1 MAWEVVAGATVF
13 VYDFDKFVPA
23 DLLKMMEKYRV
34 TSFCAPPTVF
44 RFLIR
49 EDIAGY
55 DLSALTRCPMPGL
68 QRNRFENNCRNTKY
82 FAYLCGRIVTITS
95 SENRPR

>member
-1 MAWEVVAGATVF
+1 MAWEVGAGATVF

-55 DLSALTRCPMPGL
+55 DLSALTRCTIAGIA
-68 QRNRFENNCRNTKY
+68 TKP
-82 FAYLCGRIVTITS
+82 V
-95 SENRPR
+95 